1 MDTHSG
7 GTPLRRR
14 MPVGADVLPD
24 GGVHFRVW
32 APRCTKVEVI
42 LATGRSRAL
51 EPEEHGYFAGLVKQ
65 ARAGTRYHFR
75 LEGHDHLYPDPVS
88 RFQPRG
94 PHGPSQ
100 VIDPDAFA
108 WTDAAWPGV
117 PRTGQ
122 VLYEMHIGTFT
133 PEGTW
138 EAATRELA
146 ELARLGITVLEVMP
160 VADFP
165 GKFGWGYDGVNLFA
179 PTRLY
184 GRPESF
190 RQFVN
195 TAHRVGLGVIL
206 DVVYNHL
213 GPDGNYLKAFA
224 DAYFSRTYQTEWGE
238 AINYDGDQSA
248 PVREYILSNAAYWI
262 REFHLDG
269 LRLDATQNI
278 YDASHPH
285 ILAEIGKRVRA
296 AAKGRDTLLIAE
308 NEPQHVHLVQPCERG
323 GYGLDGLWND
333 DFHHSAMVALTGRT
347 EAYYSDYLG
356 KPQEFISAMKYG
368 YLYQGQWY
376 RWQQQRRGTTDFT
389 LPPTAYVNFL
399 QNHDQIANSGR
410 GERCHRVTHP
420 RLYCAMTAL
429 LLLAPGIPML
439 FQGQEF
445 LASTP
450 FLYFADFAGDLKQL
464 VRAGR
469 KQSLAQFRGLALPET
484 QAVLADPGDPS
495 TFQRCKLV
503 WRERECHAEA
513 YQMHKD
519 LLAMRRTDRAFVLQQ
534 RGSIDGAVLHEHT
547 FALRFFGP
555 CTDEDR
561 LLVVNLGT
569 DLTLNPAP
577 EPLLAPPTGKG
588 WAIRWSSEDPRYGGL
603 GTPPLETTE
612 GWIVPGA
619 SAVVLQP
626 GTAPE
631 VAPVSLVHPSVEAA
645 QRQREA

>member
-1 MDTHSG
+1 
-7 GTPLRRR
+7 
-14 MPVGADVLPD
+14 
-24 GGVHFRVW
+24 
-32 APRCTKVEVI
+32 
-42 LATGRSRAL
+42 
-51 EPEEHGYFAGLVKQ
+51 
-65 ARAGTRYHFR
+65 
-75 LEGHDHLYPDPVS
+75 
-88 RFQPRG
+88 
-94 PHGPSQ
+94 
-100 VIDPDAFA
+100 
-108 WTDAAWPGV
+108 
-117 PRTGQ
+117 
-122 VLYEMHIGTFT
+122 
-133 PEGTW
+133 
-138 EAATRELA
+138 
-146 ELARLGITVLEVMP
+146 
-160 VADFP
+160 
-165 GKFGWGYDGVNLFA
+165 
-179 PTRLY
+179 
-184 GRPESF
+184 
-190 RQFVN
+190 
-195 TAHRVGLGVIL
+195 
-206 DVVYNHL
+206 
-213 GPDGNYLKAFA
+213 
-224 DAYFSRTYQTEWGE
+224 
-238 AINYDGDQSA
+238 
-248 PVREYILSNAAYWI
+248 
-262 REFHLDG
+262 
-269 LRLDATQNI
+269 
-278 YDASHPH
+278 
-285 ILAEIGKRVRA
+285 
-296 AAKGRDTLLIAE
+296 
-308 NEPQHVHLVQPCERG
+308 
-323 GYGLDGLWND
+323 
-333 DFHHSAMVALTGRT
+333 MVALTGRT